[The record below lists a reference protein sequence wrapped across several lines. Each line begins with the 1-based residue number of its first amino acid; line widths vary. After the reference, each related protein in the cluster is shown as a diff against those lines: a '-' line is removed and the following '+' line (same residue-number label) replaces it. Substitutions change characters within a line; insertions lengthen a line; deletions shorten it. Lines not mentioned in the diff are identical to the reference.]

1 MELHFD
7 KAIKTLGPSLISG
20 IGVVVY
26 ITLAGFIA
34 ALAVALVI
42 AIGRLS
48 KRRVLDRA
56 LSLVIELVRGTPL
69 LVQFFYIYYVV
80 PMLLNGL
87 MLALGRK
94 TNIQL
99 AASTCGILGFA
110 INYGCYMSE
119 VIRSAMLAID
129 PGQRE
134 AGLALG
140 FSERSVMFHFII
152 PPALRNSVPVFGNYL
167 VMLIKDT
174 SLLAMI
180 SVQELLLRTK
190 TYASQTFLTVEAYTM
205 LAAVYLIVSIPL
217 SQLVKLVERRLKRV
231 SDRPRPVK
239 HCRKAEKR
247 DSSWKETALLQED
260 SSPPA

>member
-1 MELHFD
+1 MEFHFD
-7 KAIKTLGPSLISG
+7 RAWKTLGPSLLGG
-20 IGVVVY
+20 IGIVVY
-26 ITLAGFIA
+26 ITLAGFA
-34 ALAVALVI
+34 CALVVALAV

-48 KRRVLDRA
+48 RNKVLDRL
-56 LSLVIELVRGTPL
+56 LSVIIELVRGTPL
-69 LVQFFYIYYVV
+69 LVQFFYLYYAV
-80 PMLLNGL
+80 PMLINGI
-87 MLALGRK
+87 MALLGHK
-94 TNIQL
+94 TNFQPD
-99 AASTCGILGFA
+99 AVTCGIVGFA

-119 VIRSAMLAID
+119 VIRSAILAID

-140 FSERSVMFHFII
+140 FSEGSVLFHFII

-205 LAAVYLIVSIPL
+205 LAAVYLVISIPL
-217 SQLVKLVERRLKRV
+217 SQLSKIVERRLKRV
-231 SDRPRPVK
+231 R
-239 HCRKAEKR
+239 
-247 DSSWKETALLQED
+247 
-260 SSPPA
+260 

>member
-1 MELHFD
+1 MELHFK
-7 KAIKTLGPSLISG
+7 KAFDTLGPSLLGG
-20 IGVVVY
+20 IGIVVY
-26 ITLAGFIA
+26 ITVVGFICALIA
-34 ALAVALVI
+34 ALLI

-48 KRRVLDRA
+48 KNKA
-56 LSLVIELVRGTPL
+56 LGRILSVFIELVRGTPL

-80 PMLLNGL
+80 PMLINGIAK
-87 MLALGRK
+87 MLGYE

-99 AASTCGILGFA
+99 PASTCGIIGFA

-119 VIRSAMLAID
+119 VIRSAILAID

-140 FSERSVMFHFII
+140 FSESQVLFHFII

-190 TYASQTFLTVEAYTM
+190 TFASQTFLTVEAYTI
-205 LAAVYLIVSIPL
+205 LAGVYLVISIPL
-217 SQLVKLVERRLKRV
+217 SQLSKIVERRMKQLR
-231 SDRPRPVK
+231 
-239 HCRKAEKR
+239 
-247 DSSWKETALLQED
+247 
-260 SSPPA
+260 